1 MSVSAAGIPNAI
13 ASRLHRETALATSR
27 AVCRARGRVRRKYS
41 ANLRHSLAT
50 YLIAVGRDVK
60 TVQTILRHA
69 NPMTTLQL
77 YAHGRSQDRSDAQ
90 DEMLTAFFKS
100 SETIPASLI

>member
-1 MSVSAAGIPNAI
+1 MSPKWGVASHIAVS
-13 ASRLHRETALATSR
+13 S
-27 AVCRARGRVRRKYS
+27 K
-41 ANLRHSLAT
+41 

-60 TVQTILRHA
+60 TVRTILRHA

-90 DEMLTAFFKS
+90 GEMLTAFFAP
-100 SETIPASLI
+100 PAKPSTEMVQ